1 MTDTSKPSGPLSA
14 IAAITGVPLD
24 DVYKLFRL
32 PDAPQ
37 PIAHVACVPV
47 YDLEAATQ
55 WVLPP
60 DEPGAHLAEP
70 QPVLSATVLEVPAL
84 GTPVKQQ
91 RSDAG

>member
-1 MTDTSKPSGPLSA
+1 MTDTVKPSGPLSA
-14 IAAITGVPLD
+14 IAQITGVPLD

-37 PIAHVACVPV
+37 PVAHVACVPV
-47 YDLEAATQ
+47 YDLEAASQ

-70 QPVLSATVLEVPAL
+70 QPILEPVVLDVPGRGVAAT
-84 GTPVKQQ
+84 QQ
-91 RSDAG
+91 RGPGA